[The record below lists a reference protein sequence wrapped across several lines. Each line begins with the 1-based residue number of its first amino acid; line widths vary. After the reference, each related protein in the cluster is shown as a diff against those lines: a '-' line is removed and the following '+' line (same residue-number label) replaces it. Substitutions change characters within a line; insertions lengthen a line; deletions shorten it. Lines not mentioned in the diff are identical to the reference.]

1 MDRTK
6 IILLSVV
13 LFPTLALAKSQELAQ
28 IAQGNTTNPSFN
40 KAKKIMQ
47 KQIYTNSA
55 DMKTI
60 YCGADFNADKY
71 ITLPSGFTT
80 EVYKKRV
87 KRWEAEHVVP
97 AENFGRAFSEWR
109 EGAKVCVD
117 SKGKAFKGR
126 KCAEK
131 ANKEYRLMQSDL
143 YNLYPAIGAVNAAR
157 QNYNYVMLPKTAS
170 KNYRSFGSCNMLI
183 DKKDRDAQPPERARG
198 EIARTYMYFDAVYPK
213 YKMSR
218 QQRQLMSVWDKQY
231 PVSKWE
237 CERAEKIQK
246 IQGNVNPILASRCR
260 NI

>member
-1 MDRTK
+1 MVKITT
-6 IILLSVV
+6 IILLSG
-13 LFPTLALAKSQELAQ
+13 LFPI
-28 IAQGNTTNPSFN
+28 IAQAQTPKGNTTNPSFS
-40 KAKKIMQ
+40 KAKKTMQ
-47 KQIYTNSA
+47 KQIYTNPA
-55 DMKTI
+55 EMKTI
-60 YCGADFNADKY
+60 YCGANFDAKKY
-71 ITLPSGFTT
+71 ITLPTGFTT

-109 EGAKVCVD
+109 DGAAICID
-117 SKGKAFKGR
+117 RKGKEFKGR

-170 KNYRSFGSCNMLI
+170 KNYRTFGSCDMII

-198 EIARTYMYFDAVYPK
+198 VIARTYMYFEAVYPK

-218 QQRQLMSVWDKQY
+218 QQRQLMTVWDKQY
-231 PVSKWE
+231 PITKWE
-237 CERAEKIQK
+237 CERAEKIRK
-246 IQGNVNPILASRCR
+246 IQGNINPVLNTRCK
-260 NI
+260 II

>member
-6 IILLSVV
+6 IILLSSVM
-13 LFPTLALAKSQELAQ
+13 LFPILAQ
-28 IAQGNTTNPSFN
+28 AQNNEGNTTNPSFN

-60 YCGADFNADKY
+60 YCGAEFNADKY
-71 ITLPSGFTT
+71 ITLPPGFTT
-80 EVYKKRV
+80 DVYKKRV

-97 AENFGRAFSEWR
+97 AENFGRSFTEWR

-117 SKGKAFKGR
+117 NKGKAFKGR

-170 KNYRSFGSCNMLI
+170 KDYRSFGSCNMLI

-198 EIARTYMYFDAVYPK
+198 VIARTYMYFDAVYPK
-213 YKMSR
+213 YSMSN
-218 QQRQLMSVWDKQY
+218 QQKQLMNVWDKQF
-231 PVSKWE
+231 PVTKWE
-237 CERAEKIQK
+237 CERAKKIET
-246 IQGNVNPILASRCR
+246 IQGNVNPILAKRCK